1 MRDPVQIAAIAL
13 AVGLIIASFW
23 LGAGPSEPPAPESL
37 PRAEAPLAPPPPPA
51 PGEVRPP
58 AATVPEPARAE
69 RIDPGEPAESP
80 VPTQAESVMLENDAV
95 RLLVSSAGARV
106 QSIQLLQY
114 PDRIGEDSRP
124 VELVTTGNAG
134 TLVLYLGEGPL
145 AGLESRPHRLLE
157 ASERSASYE
166 IETDGVQVR
175 RTLTLDETGYGG
187 ELRVS
192 VQNQGTQSVQPRYEL
207 AFYGR
212 ERASDAPDHFQNYQ
226 LVASAD
232 GELERNLVQGI
243 GSPGFFGRLLGS
255 SNGSQGAAIAAPV
268 EWGGVESQYFL
279 LAALPENPRETTA
292 YQGPIGRDTGQLV
305 VRYPAFEVPRGRE
318 IERVYRLYFGPKVVE
333 EVAAVDPRLEPAV
346 HVGWTWV
353 RPIVDVFAWML
364 RWCYDNVVANYG
376 VAIILLTIMLRVGT
390 YPLTQKSMRSMKR
403 FGEIAPLMKELQE
416 KYKDDKQKLSEEMMG
431 LYRQKGI
438 NPISAMGGGCLP
450 MLIQMPF
457 MIALYF
463 ALQSS
468 IELRHAPFI
477 LWIND
482 LSAPENIP
490 IFGLPFRPLPLLMG
504 ASMLLQQKLAPQ
516 TGDPQQRRM
525 MMWMSVIFTFMFY
538 QFPSGLLLYWFVS
551 NLLGIA
557 QQFLVNRGQKKTAA
571 A

>member
-23 LGAGPSEPPAPESL
+23 LGAGSSESPAPERR
-37 PRAEAPLAPPPPPA
+37 PQAEAPLGPPPA
-51 PGEVRPP
+51 TGGTRPLPATTPAPAGEQGVES
-58 AATVPEPARAE
+58 AELAEPM
-69 RIDPGEPAESP
+69 
-80 VPTQAESVMLENDAV
+80 VVTQAESVTLNNDAV
-95 RLLVSSAGARV
+95 RLRVSSAGGRLE
-106 QSIQLLQY
+106 SIELLQY
-114 PDRIGEDSRP
+114 RDRLSEDWRP
-124 VELVTTGNAG
+124 VELVTASNAG
-134 TLVLYLGEGPL
+134 TLVLYLGDGPL
-145 AGLESRPHRLLE
+145 AGLESIPHRLAEL
-157 ASERSASYE
+157 SERSASYE
-166 IETDGVQVR
+166 IDTGGVLVR

-192 VQNQGTQSVQPRYEL
+192 VQNHGEQSVQPRYEL

-226 LVASAD
+226 LVASVD
-232 GELERNLVQGI
+232 GDLERTRVQGI
-243 GSPGFFGRLLGS
+243 GSPGFFGRLLG
-255 SNGSQGAAIAAPV
+255 GSDGSEGAAIAAPV

-279 LAALPENPRETTA
+279 LAALPENARESTA

-305 VRYPAFEVPRGRE
+305 VRYPAFEVPQGRR
-318 IERVYRLYFGPKVVE
+318 IERVYRLYFGPKVPE
-333 EVAAVDPRLEPAV
+333 KVAAVDARLEPAV
-346 HVGWTWV
+346 RVGWVWV
-353 RPIVDVFAWML
+353 RPIVDAFAWML
-364 RWCYDNVVANYG
+364 RWCHDNLVANYG

-403 FGEIAPLMKELQE
+403 FGEIAPLMKQLQE
-416 KYKDDKQKLSEEMMG
+416 KHKDDKQKLSEEMMG

-504 ASMLLQQKLAPQ
+504 ASMLLQQKMSPQ
-516 TGDPQQRRM
+516 TGDPQQRQM

-551 NLLGIA
+551 NLIGIS
-557 QQFLVNRGQKKTAA
+557 QQLIVNRGQRKT
-571 A
+571 